1 MIYFGSHNIS
11 NAVKVVPGIGT
22 LTVDVP
28 FVPDYIKVEFHGPA
42 LSPKEPLPGTDD
54 VYWNLTTV
62 TPTSY
67 QLTIGWSVY
76 NTREIYYRISRLIVD
91 PV

>member
-42 LSPKEPLPGTDD
+42 MSPKELPGTDD

-76 NTREIYYRISRLIVD
+76 NTREIYYRVSRLIVD